1 MKIKDIKRNA
11 FLSLSIDFAIGA
23 VAYCEQ
29 LNDMKRYVV
38 AKQLLRS
45 ATSIGA
51 NIMEAQQAESNADFI
66 HKLKIAAK
74 EAAET
79 QYWLIIC
86 EMSEGYGDPKPLLNH
101 LDSINRMLSRI
112 ITTCKSKNR
121 NVIGGDDSIDQSANP

>member
-11 FLSLSIDFAIGA
+11 VLSLSIDFAIAA

-38 AKQLLRS
+38 AKQLMRS

-86 EMSEGYGDPKPLLNH
+86 EMSEGYGNPQSLLDQ

-112 ITTCKSKNR
+112 ITTCKSKAR
-121 NVIGGDDSIDQSANP
+121 NVPGGDDPIDRSANP